1 MVLFTIIAVI
11 LGLYLSWKTLRL
23 LQAIAI
29 ELKIQENMGLEIKW
43 FNIIKEALKNKVY
56 KNDKN

>member
-1 MVLFTIIAVI
+1 MGFFTVIAVI

-23 LQAIAI
+23 LKAIAI
-29 ELKIQENMGLEIKW
+29 ELKIQEDMGLEIKW
-43 FNIIKEALKNKVY
+43 FNIIKEALKDKVY